1 MTLIPLPRDPA
12 DAETRAVF
20 ERIAVRRGWVSNA
33 MRALGAA
40 PEGLAIELA
49 WQKKRAGGR

>member
-1 MTLIPLPRDPA
+1 MKLIPIPHEPE

-20 ERIAVRRGWVSNA
+20 ERIAASRGWVSNA
-33 MRALGAA
+33 MRALGTA

-49 WQKKRAGGR
+49 WQNKQAGG

>member
-20 ERIAVRRGWVSNA
+20 ERIAARRGWVSNA
-33 MRALGAA
+33 MRALAAA